1 MMLNPV
7 NKGNFMKLLYL
18 SSLILLA
25 ACTSNAPVHQKSSAG
40 YDSQSQARIR
50 LYGQNGKPS
59 YAYTNVDC
67 ESNPKGTKIGVGGS
81 LGDAFGSLVGASSS
95 QSMGIP
101 ETEISKNVGKMN
113 GLASRAFFREFA
125 VPAGKPVNAQT
136 FYIGLTNTLRSP
148 TLTVTQYE
156 GSCSSNIASFVP
168 QAGHDYE
175 IVGSKGRSC
184 GVNVF
189 EVGAQGELTPVAVE
203 PAVRCQRKPRS

>member
-1 MMLNPV
+1 MMSNLV
-7 NKGNFMKLLYL
+7 NKGNFMKLFYL
-18 SSLILLA
+18 SSLVLLA

-59 YAYTNVDC
+59 YAYTGIDC
-67 ESNPKGTKIGVGGS
+67 DTNRKGTKIGVGGS
-81 LGDAFGSLVGASSS
+81 LGDAVGSLVGASSS

-125 VPAGKPVNAQT
+125 VEAGKPVNAQT
-136 FYIGLTNTLRSP
+136 FYIGLTNTLH
-148 TLTVTQYE
+148 TETHTITQYE
-156 GSCSSNIASFVP
+156 GSCTSNIASFIP

-184 GVNVF
+184 GVSVF
-189 EVGAQGELTPVAVE
+189 EVGAQGELTPVAVDA
-203 PAVRCQRKPRS
+203 AVQCKHRRKG

>member
-1 MMLNPV
+1 
-7 NKGNFMKLLYL
+7 MKLLYL

-101 ETEISKNVGKMN
+101 KT
-113 GLASRAFFREFA
+113 
-125 VPAGKPVNAQT
+125 
-136 FYIGLTNTLRSP
+136 
-148 TLTVTQYE
+148 
-156 GSCSSNIASFVP
+156 
-168 QAGHDYE
+168 
-175 IVGSKGRSC
+175 
-184 GVNVF
+184 
-189 EVGAQGELTPVAVE
+189 
-203 PAVRCQRKPRS
+203 

>member
-1 MMLNPV
+1 MHQQC
-7 NKGNFMKLLYL
+7 
-18 SSLILLA
+18 
-25 ACTSNAPVHQKSSAG
+25 ACASKIAG

-59 YAYTNVDC
+59 HAYTGIDC
-67 ESNPKGTKIGVGGS
+67 DTNRKGTKIGVGGS

-168 QAGHDYE
+168 QAGACLRWGRK
-175 IVGSKGRSC
+175 GSLRLWWWS
-184 GVNVF
+184 
-189 EVGAQGELTPVAVE
+189 L
-203 PAVRCQRKPRS
+203 R

>member
-1 MMLNPV
+1 
-7 NKGNFMKLLYL
+7 MKFFIYA
-18 SSLILLA
+18 SFILLA
-25 ACTSNAPVHQKSSAG
+25 ACTSNAPVHQKSFAG

-59 YAYTNVDC
+59 YVYTNVDC
-67 ESNPKGTKIGVGGS
+67 ESNPKGTKIGLGGS

-101 ETEISKNVGKMN
+101 ETKISKNVGKMN

-125 VPAGKPVNAQT
+125 IPAGKPVNAQT
-136 FYIGLTNTLRSP
+136 FYIGLTNTLH
-148 TLTVTQYE
+148 TETHTIIQHE

-175 IVGSKGRSC
+175 IVGSSGRSC
-184 GVNVF
+184 GVSVF
-189 EVGAQGELTPVAVE
+189 EVGAQGELTPVAVDE
-203 PAVRCQRKPRS
+203 AVQCKRGRKAR

>member
-1 MMLNPV
+1 MMSNLV
-7 NKGNFMKLLYL
+7 NKGNFMKLFYL
-18 SSLILLA
+18 SSLVLLA

-59 YAYTNVDC
+59 YAYTGIDC
-67 ESNPKGTKIGVGGS
+67 DTNRKGTKIGVGGS

-125 VPAGKPVNAQT
+125 VEAGKPVNAQT
-136 FYIGLTNTLRSP
+136 FYIGLTNTLH
-148 TLTVTQYE
+148 TETHTITQYE
-156 GSCSSNIASFVP
+156 GSCTSNIASFIP

-184 GVNVF
+184 DVSVF
-189 EVGAQGELTPVAVE
+189 EVGAQGELTPVAVDA
-203 PAVRCQRKPRS
+203 AVQCKHRRKG

>member
-1 MMLNPV
+1 MMFNLV

-18 SSLILLA
+18 SSLVLLA

-59 YAYTNVDC
+59 YAYTGIDC
-67 ESNPKGTKIGVGGS
+67 DTNRKGTKIGVGGS

-113 GLASRAFFREFA
+113 GIASRAFFREFA

-136 FYIGLTNTLRSP
+136 FYIGLTNTLHTP
-148 TLTVTQYE
+148 THTIIQYE

-175 IVGSKGRSC
+175 IVGSKGRS
-184 GVNVF
+184 
-189 EVGAQGELTPVAVE
+189 
-203 PAVRCQRKPRS
+203 

>member
-40 YDSQSQARIR
+40 YE
-50 LYGQNGKPS
+50 S
-59 YAYTNVDC
+59 YAYTGIDC
-67 ESNPKGTKIGVGGS
+67 DTNRKGTKIGVGGS

-184 GVNVF
+184 GVSVF

>member
-1 MMLNPV
+1 MMSNLV
-7 NKGNFMKLLYL
+7 NKGNFMKLFYL
-18 SSLILLA
+18 SSLVLLA

-59 YAYTNVDC
+59 YAYTGIDC
-67 ESNPKGTKIGVGGS
+67 DTNRKGTKIGVGGS

-125 VPAGKPVNAQT
+125 VEAGKPVNAQT
-136 FYIGLTNTLRSP
+136 FYIGLTNTLH
-148 TLTVTQYE
+148 TETHTITQYE
-156 GSCSSNIASFVP
+156 GSCSSNIASFIP

-184 GVNVF
+184 GVSVF
-189 EVGAQGELTPVAVE
+189 EVGAQGELTPVAVDA
-203 PAVRCQRKPRS
+203 AVQCKHRRKG

>member
-1 MMLNPV
+1 MYEIA
-7 NKGNFMKLLYL
+7 YL

-25 ACTSNAPVHQKSSAG
+25 ACTSNASVHQKSSAG

-95 QSMGIP
+95 QSMGIS

-125 VPAGKPVNAQT
+125 ISAGKPVNAQT
-136 FYIGLTNTLRSP
+136 FYIGLTNTLH
-148 TLTVTQYE
+148 TETHTVIQHE
-156 GSCSSNIASFVP
+156 GSCSSNMASFVP

-175 IVGSKGRSC
+175 IVGNRGRSC
-184 GVNVF
+184 GVSVF
-189 EVGAQGELTPVAVE
+189 EVGAQGELTPVAVDA
-203 PAVRCQRKPRS
+203 AVQCKRRRKG

>member
-1 MMLNPV
+1 
-7 NKGNFMKLLYL
+7 MKLFYL
-18 SSLILLA
+18 SSLVLLA

-59 YAYTNVDC
+59 YAYTGIDC
-67 ESNPKGTKIGVGGS
+67 DTNRKGTKIGVGGS

-125 VPAGKPVNAQT
+125 VEAGKPVNAQT
-136 FYIGLTNTLRSP
+136 FYIGLTNTLH
-148 TLTVTQYE
+148 TETHTITQYE
-156 GSCSSNIASFVP
+156 GSCSSNIASFIP

-184 GVNVF
+184 GVSVF
-189 EVGAQGELTPVAVE
+189 EVGAQGELTPVAVDA
-203 PAVRCQRKPRS
+203 AVQCKHRRKG

>member
-1 MMLNPV
+1 M
-7 NKGNFMKLLYL
+7 
-18 SSLILLA
+18 
-25 ACTSNAPVHQKSSAG
+25 HQKSSAG

-125 VPAGKPVNAQT
+125 IPAGKPVNAQT
-136 FYIGLTNTLRSP
+136 FYIGLTNTRH
-148 TLTVTQYE
+148 TETHTVIQHE
-156 GSCSSNIASFVP
+156 GSCSSNMASFVP

-184 GVNVF
+184 GVSVF
-189 EVGAQGELTPVAVE
+189 EVGAQGELTPVAVDA
-203 PAVRCQRKPRS
+203 AVQCKRRRKG

>member
-1 MMLNPV
+1 MMSNLV
-7 NKGNFMKLLYL
+7 NKGNFMKLFYL
-18 SSLILLA
+18 SSLVLLA

-59 YAYTNVDC
+59 YAYTGIDC
-67 ESNPKGTKIGVGGS
+67 DTNRKGTKIGVGGS
-81 LGDAFGSLVGASSS
+81 LGDAVGSLVGASSS

-125 VPAGKPVNAQT
+125 VEAGKPVNAQT
-136 FYIGLTNTLRSP
+136 FYIGLTNTLH
-148 TLTVTQYE
+148 TETHTITQYE
-156 GSCSSNIASFVP
+156 GSCTSNIASFIP

-184 GVNVF
+184 DVSVF
-189 EVGAQGELTPVAVE
+189 EVGAQGELTPVAVDA
-203 PAVRCQRKPRS
+203 AVQCKHRRKG

>member
-1 MMLNPV
+1 
-7 NKGNFMKLLYL
+7 MKFFIYA
-18 SSLILLA
+18 SFILLA
-25 ACTSNAPVHQKSSAG
+25 ACTSNAPVHQKSFAG

-59 YAYTNVDC
+59 YVYTNVDC

-101 ETEISKNVGKMN
+101 ETKISKNVGKMN

-125 VPAGKPVNAQT
+125 IPAGKPVNAQT
-136 FYIGLTNTLRSP
+136 FYIGLTTTLH
-148 TLTVTQYE
+148 TETHTIIQHE

-175 IVGSKGRSC
+175 IVGSSGRSC
-184 GVNVF
+184 GVSVF
-189 EVGAQGELTPVAVE
+189 EVGAQGELTPVAVDE
-203 PAVRCQRKPRS
+203 AVQCKRGRKAR

>member
-1 MMLNPV
+1 MYEIA
-7 NKGNFMKLLYL
+7 YL

-59 YAYTNVDC
+59 YAYTGIDC
-67 ESNPKGTKIGVGGS
+67 DTNRKGTKIGVGGS

-95 QSMGIP
+95 QSIGIP

-125 VPAGKPVNAQT
+125 IPAGKPVNAQT

-184 GVNVF
+184 GVSVF